1 MSGDFETLEINQPKI
16 TYLKPED
23 NTEWLDKLINNVE
36 DMKNKISKD
45 SQKFKKRNFFIRS
58 LVCIRSNSKK
68 NLNFVLKAYAFLW
81 AVFRIRV
88 QLFFMQ
94 KDLDENS
101 YEKRIENI
109 EKGKSYLKSNGFFK
123 SKSNLFEDIQKF
135 IYKR

>member
-1 MSGDFETLEINQPKI
+1 M
-16 TYLKPED
+16 
-23 NTEWLDKLINNVE
+23 
-36 DMKNKISKD
+36 
-45 SQKFKKRNFFIRS
+45 
-58 LVCIRSNSKK
+58 RSNSKK
-68 NLNFVLKAYAFLW
+68 KLNYVSKVTSFLW
-81 AVFRIRV
+81 ALFRIRFR
-88 QLFFMQ
+88 LFFMQ

>member
-1 MSGDFETLEINQPKI
+1 M
-16 TYLKPED
+16 
-23 NTEWLDKLINNVE
+23 
-36 DMKNKISKD
+36 
-45 SQKFKKRNFFIRS
+45 KRN
-58 LVCIRSNSKK
+58 SNK
-68 NLNFVLKAYAFLW
+68 NLNFVFKVTTFFWALFKIGFLL
-81 AVFRIRV
+81 
-88 QLFFMQ
+88 LFSMQ